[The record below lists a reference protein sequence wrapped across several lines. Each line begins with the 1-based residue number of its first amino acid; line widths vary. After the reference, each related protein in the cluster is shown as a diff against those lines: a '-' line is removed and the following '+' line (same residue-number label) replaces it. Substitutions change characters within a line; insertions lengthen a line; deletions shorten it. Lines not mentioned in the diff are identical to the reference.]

1 MKNDLFGIPSLAHNG
16 CLGEK
21 YGVTDTQQDEDYHVA
36 WERHKELT
44 DAGYGHIDKGFHD
57 KKSSL
62 LICKN
67 FNYEKGSQTI

>member
-36 WERHKELT
+36 WERQKELT
-44 DAGYGHIDKGFHD
+44 NAG
-57 KKSSL
+57 
-62 LICKN
+62 
-67 FNYEKGSQTI
+67 